1 MPPIRQK
8 NGIPS
13 RRRRED
19 DGEEEESFLGEVDD
33 DSVSEGSVIS
43 PGDEDADGEGSDAS
57 GEDDE
62 SRPSPKTKEQAVVAK
77 SSRIAQNGTAS
88 KSAFKPSTEAEVML
102 NGLKI
107 SATNDQPDEIHFED
121 MAAADGPLAE
131 SIVEGQ
137 NGASKQDTAADKSR
151 LEHQEY
157 LRQRDTNPAFVPNR
171 GGFFLHDDRSAPAH
185 PNNFRAF
192 GRGRGRGLQING
204 NQLG

>member
-19 DGEEEESFLGEVDD
+19 DGEEEESFPGEVDD

-77 SSRIAQNGTAS
+77 SSRIAQNGIA
-88 KSAFKPSTEAEVML
+88 ALKPSTETEVVL

-121 MAAADGPLAE
+121 IAADDGTLAE

-137 NGASKQDTAADKSR
+137 NGASKQDTTADKSR
-151 LEHQEY
+151 LDHQEY

-185 PNNFRAF
+185 PNSFRAF